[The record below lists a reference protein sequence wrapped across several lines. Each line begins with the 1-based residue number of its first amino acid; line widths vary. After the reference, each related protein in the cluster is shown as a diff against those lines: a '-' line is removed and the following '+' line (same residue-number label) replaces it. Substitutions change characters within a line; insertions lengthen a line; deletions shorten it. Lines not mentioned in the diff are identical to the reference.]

1 MDRSSGLLQLPGII
15 TTTEIDVVL
24 TNCDALIIL
33 CGRSIVLCWAEG
45 GSIHTL
51 LYDVIPFYIFILI
64 CRQGQFYGL
73 YYGRVLQRIVE
84 YIYSG
89 SVKFACK
96 FRVCDPVIITGY
108 LMYTVQYWML
118 PKRVQYVHGNSW
130 CLHFTPY

>member
-108 LMYTVQYWML
+108 LMYTVQY
-118 PKRVQYVHGNSW
+118 
-130 CLHFTPY
+130 